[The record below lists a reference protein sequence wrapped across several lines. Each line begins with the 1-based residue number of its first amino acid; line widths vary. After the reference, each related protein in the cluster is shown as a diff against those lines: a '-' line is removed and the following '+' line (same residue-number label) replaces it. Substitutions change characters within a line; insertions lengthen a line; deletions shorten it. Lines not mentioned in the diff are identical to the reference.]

1 MPQAASQLSMRDNVV
16 SLVQCRAMGEIRNI
30 ISTDAVPLSHRRPY
44 WRDLVCNTFVDLA
57 CEIAQPE
64 TFHGRIENWQ
74 GASLAYS
81 KVNANAHHVSR
92 DKDRISRST
101 DDHYLLSLQV
111 SGTGLLGQD
120 GRHAILHP
128 GDFAIYDVTR
138 PYRLLFDDEFEQL
151 VMQIPR
157 AHIAKR
163 LFDADNLTAV
173 GVSGQQGAGRL
184 ASTLIAQTAS
194 QLAVLDAQ
202 SLEQAQ
208 SCVLDLAAN
217 ALAASIGQRSE
228 IVSESQELTV
238 RRILHYIDDR
248 LGNPALTCELVAR
261 ENGIS
266 ERYLRKLFQN
276 KGHGVAE
283 WIWMRRL
290 ERAREQL
297 CNPRFAHRSI
307 TSIAYDWGFKDTGHF
322 SRAFKMRFGE
332 TPREARSGVA
342 QR

>member
-1 MPQAASQLSMRDNVV
+1 MGDKADV
-16 SLVQCRAMGEIRNI
+16 LVHCGAMGHLRTI

-57 CEIAQPE
+57 CEIDRPE
-64 TFHGRIENWQ
+64 TFHGRIEKWQ

-81 KVNANAHHVSR
+81 TVKANAHHVSR
-92 DKDRISRST
+92 DRERIARST
-101 DDHYLLSLQV
+101 DDHFLLSLQI

-157 AHIAKR
+157 AQIARR
-163 LFDADNLTAV
+163 LFDAENLTAV
-173 GVSGQQGAGRL
+173 SVDGQQGAGRL

-194 QLAVLDAQ
+194 QLAALDAR

-217 ALAASIGQRSE
+217 ALAASTGQRSE

-238 RRILHYIDDR
+238 RRILHYIDER
-248 LGNPALTCELVAR
+248 LGDPALTCELVAR

-283 WIWMRRL
+283 WIWSRRL
-290 ERAREQL
+290 EKAREDL
-297 CNPRFAHRSI
+297 RNPRLAHRSI
-307 TSIAYDWGFKDTGHF
+307 TSVAYDWGFKDTGHF
-322 SRAFKMRFGE
+322 SRAFKTRFGE
-332 TPREARSGVA
+332 TPREARAGAARS
-342 QR
+342 